1 MSIATFSERHPEAHR
16 ALVERLG
23 ERARFDE
30 PLAPYLWYRVGGPAD
45 VLVFPRDEAELAW
58 LSAMAH
64 RHDLPITVVGSGT
77 NLLVRDGGIRGIVVA
92 LLGAFR
98 HVVVDRVDDSGVHW
112 VRVGGGVDK
121 QVLLTWAVE
130 RGLDGLVFSAGVPGT
145 IGGGIYM
152 NAGTKY
158 GCYGDVLDALRLFD
172 FHDGA
177 RTVRREDAH
186 FGYRHQNAVQ
196 GELVLEA
203 TFRLAPGDSEAMRRE
218 VARII
223 DERAA
228 KQPLDYPSCGST
240 FKNPEGY
247 SAGRLIEQSGLKG
260 LRIGGAEISLKHA
273 NFILNKRNAR
283 ACDIL
288 ALIDIIKRR
297 VRERFAVTLECEVV
311 VLGEDVLA
319 NEIPGTNRVFSSGA
333 RL

>member
-1 MSIATFSERHPEAHR
+1 
-16 ALVERLG
+16 
-23 ERARFDE
+23 
-30 PLAPYLWYRVGGPAD
+30 
-45 VLVFPRDEAELAW
+45 
-58 LSAMAH
+58 
-64 RHDLPITVVGSGT
+64 
-77 NLLVRDGGIRGIVVA
+77 
-92 LLGAFR
+92 
-98 HVVVDRVDDSGVHW
+98 
-112 VRVGGGVDK
+112 
-121 QVLLTWAVE
+121 
-130 RGLDGLVFSAGVPGT
+130 
-145 IGGGIYM
+145 
-152 NAGTKY
+152 
-158 GCYGDVLDALRLFD
+158 
-172 FHDGA
+172 
-177 RTVRREDAH
+177 
-186 FGYRHQNAVQ
+186 
-196 GELVLEA
+196 
-203 TFRLAPGDSEAMRRE
+203 
-218 VARII
+218 VARIV

-297 VRERFAVTLECEVV
+297 VRERFAVELECEVV